1 MDRVGNKI
9 GALRFSPTQ
18 PSATLNS
25 PPPLFQLT
33 SNHEEGWGLHSTQ
46 NPVSASGHWPSIW
59 ILIRLWPQ
67 IMEEISKAG
76 RACVV
81 QISVPLCCK
90 QCWRAIHLKCLTLFT
105 VKILKRLPILGQWSQ
120 FMVQCKFYSVFKGRF
135 HRIFLFLFCQSQS
148 SDLIILRN
156 LVMLCKNNNFIA
168 ILSGQNKSRRPDDV
182 WLCWN
187 VTGHGSS

>member
-120 FMVQCKFYSVFKGRF
+120 LMVQCKFYSVFKGRF
-135 HRIFLFLFCQSQS
+135 HRISLF
-148 SDLIILRN
+148 N
-156 LVMLCKNNNFIA
+156 LPIA
-168 ILSGQNKSRRPDDV
+168 IVQLDHLEEFSYALQKQQFYSNLKWTKQVQKTWRCLTLLKCDGT
-182 WLCWN
+182 WI
-187 VTGHGSS
+187 